1 MLGSAVARAG
11 WSRAHKFLLNIG
23 LVGASADWRRRRELR
38 LFCLTAITALGGCAS
53 GGAAPQTSM
62 APMFPE
68 SKWGVSASQRVAS
81 PSAPIPK
88 GGGIYKVGDP
98 YQVGGLWYDP
108 REQPDYDRVGIASWY
123 GTDFHARRTAN
134 GEVYDMNALTAAH
147 PTLPMPSYAYV
158 TNLSNGR
165 TILVRINDRG
175 PYVADR
181 VIDLSQRSAREL
193 GLERGGTGRV
203 RVKYAGR
210 APLDGND
217 VRERQFLANGSPV
230 GGERVAHAGMS
241 YQPTPTSQTYE
252 PPRQAAYAQNEWAP
266 SARAAAPPRPRT
278 IRSQD
283 WAPPPERATTSRTWA
298 MNDSTAAAPRSYSS
312 TLNWSP
318 AAYRAGLVAR

>member
-1 MLGSAVARAG
+1 MLGSASARDG
-11 WSRAHKFLLNIG
+11 LSRAHKFLLRIG
-23 LVGASADWRRRRELR
+23 FGGASREWRQRRELR
-38 LFCLTAITALGGCAS
+38 LFCMTAIVALGGCAS
-53 GGAAPQTSM
+53 GGVAPQTSM

-81 PSAPIPK
+81 ASAPIPK

-134 GEVYDMNALTAAH
+134 GEIYDMNALTAAH

-158 TNLSNGR
+158 TNLANNR

-210 APLDGND
+210 APLDGNNTH
-217 VRERQFLANGSPV
+217 ERQFLASQNRSGQRFADAGSDDRRAPAPRAYD
-230 GGERVAHAGMS
+230 EPQQRA
-241 YQPTPTSQTYE
+241 YTPQ
-252 PPRQAAYAQNEWAP
+252 EWAP
-266 SARAAAPPRPRT
+266 SARADAPPQQRT
-278 IRSQD
+278 YTSQD
-283 WAPPPERATTSRTWA
+283 WAPPVQRTNPSRTWA
-298 MNDSTAAAPRSYSS
+298 YNDATAAAPRSSGYE
-312 TLNWSP
+312 LGWSP
-318 AAYRAGLVAR
+318 AAYRASLATR